1 MSQNLYNLR
10 QYDFISFYRQFP
22 DEIRHFSKF
31 RNCPVRISD
40 YVGPLVSRRP
50 KVKILYIWE
59 TLPQALQNIQRIIEQ
74 RKVEIEMLEIVVGM
88 LNFSLM
94 MEYFIPLASTLK

>member
-22 DEIRHFSKF
+22 DGIRRYSKF

-40 YVGPLVSRRP
+40 YMGPLVSRRP
-50 KVKILYIWE
+50 KVKIFHIWE

-74 RKVEIEMLEIVVGM
+74 RKVEIEMLEIACRYVEFFLDDGV
-88 LNFSLM
+88 FH
-94 MEYFIPLASTLK
+94 PPRVHA